1 MDLTLRRRRA
11 GMPSTGIFLQLVSIG
26 LIAGATVAAFL
37 GIGVF
42 SLLQP
47 AAELTAAP
55 LPRESTSDVSLEPV
69 TAALPP
75 ATMAGAAALAPQLPK
90 KAEASIAAA
99 AVAPGAG
106 LAAPV
111 LPAIAPHAPSAS
123 PGAPAPAEIEAPS
136 DERLPAAEIGAL
148 LARGDAVLR
157 TGDIA
162 SARLFYERAAEA
174 GDGQAA
180 LRAGATFDP
189 AFLASLGLRSM
200 QGDPATARW
209 WYARAHQLGA
219 APN

>member
-1 MDLTLRRRRA
+1 MDLTLRRRA
-11 GMPSTGIFLQLVSIG
+11 GMPSTGIFLHLVSIG
-26 LIAGATVAAFL
+26 LVAGATVAAFL

-47 AAELTAAP
+47 AAESTAAP
-55 LPRESTSDVSLEPV
+55 LPRESSGDVSLEPV
-69 TAALPP
+69 IVALPP

-111 LPAIAPHAPSAS
+111 LPAIAPHAPSVS
-123 PGAPAPAEIEAPS
+123 PAAPAEIEAPS

-180 LRAGATFDP
+180 LRASATFDP
-189 AFLASLGLRSM
+189 AFLAGLGLRSM
-200 QGDPATARW
+200 QGDPAAARW
-209 WYARAHQLGA
+209 WYARARQLGA